1 MLKKTMLAALA
12 FCLSLSVPAF
22 AKVESEQARIVDLE
36 MTWPV
41 VETKNKKA
49 DSLINKDI
57 KSFMDD
63 FRAGFVDRKF
73 TSGRTWYETKYEDN
87 QLVSLVLSDLRSEG
101 NENKVRTRGV
111 VYELDT
117 GSRLPLSAFV
127 RVTVADLNGYLA
139 SQCYNSSDVRI
150 HPDKQV
156 TRWSSRS
163 LARTFLIGNVCQ
175 VKGSGLR
182 RRETSDTFIGQI
194 PSTPLF
200 SDKASSHIARGIP
213 REEIMPANRA
223 VHGFLLPR

>member
-22 AKVESEQARIVDLE
+22 AKVESEQARIADLE

-49 DSLINKDI
+49 DGLINKDI

-139 SQCYNSSDVRI
+139 SQCYNSSDVKI

-156 TRWSSRS
+156 TRVPEDFFLNPDGSISILFQTKEVGGLLDGPVYIRLS
-163 LARTFLIGNVCQ
+163 QSDLGELNARN
-175 VKGSGLR
+175 
-182 RRETSDTFIGQI
+182 
-194 PSTPLF
+194 
-200 SDKASSHIARGIP
+200 P
-213 REEIMPANRA
+213 RT
-223 VHGFLLPR
+223 

>member
-22 AKVESEQARIVDLE
+22 AKVESEQARIADLE

-49 DSLINKDI
+49 DGLINKDI

-127 RVTVADLNGYLA
+127 RVTVADLNGYLT
-139 SQCYNSSDVRI
+139 SQCYNSSDVKI

-156 TRWSSRS
+156 TRVPEDFFLNPDGSISILFQTKEVGGLLDGPVYIRLS
-163 LARTFLIGNVCQ
+163 QSDLRELNARN
-175 VKGSGLR
+175 
-182 RRETSDTFIGQI
+182 
-194 PSTPLF
+194 
-200 SDKASSHIARGIP
+200 P
-213 REEIMPANRA
+213 RA
-223 VHGFLLPR
+223 

>member
-22 AKVESEQARIVDLE
+22 AKVESEQARIADLE

-41 VETKNKKA
+41 VETRNKKA
-49 DSLINKDI
+49 DSLINKDT

-73 TSGRTWYETKYEDN
+73 TSGRTWYETKYEDT

-127 RVTVADLNGYLA
+127 WVTVADLNGYLA
-139 SQCYNSSDVRI
+139 SQCYNGSDVKI
-150 HPDKQV
+150 HPDKQI
-156 TRWSSRS
+156 TRVPEDFFLNPDGSISILFQTNEVGS
-163 LARTFLIGNVCQ
+163 LLDGPVYIRLSQSDLRELNARN
-175 VKGSGLR
+175 
-182 RRETSDTFIGQI
+182 
-194 PSTPLF
+194 
-200 SDKASSHIARGIP
+200 P
-213 REEIMPANRA
+213 RA
-223 VHGFLLPR
+223 

>member
-12 FCLSLSVPAF
+12 FCLSFSVPAF

-156 TRWSSRS
+156 TRVPEDFFLNPDGSISILFQTSEVGGLLDGPVYIRLS
-163 LARTFLIGNVCQ
+163 QSDLRELNARN
-175 VKGSGLR
+175 
-182 RRETSDTFIGQI
+182 
-194 PSTPLF
+194 
-200 SDKASSHIARGIP
+200 P
-213 REEIMPANRA
+213 RA
-223 VHGFLLPR
+223 

>member
-22 AKVESEQARIVDLE
+22 AKVESEQARIADLE

-49 DSLINKDI
+49 DGLINKDI

-101 NENKVRTRGV
+101 NENNVRTRGV

-139 SQCYNSSDVRI
+139 SQCYNSSDVKI

-156 TRWSSRS
+156 TRVPEDFFLNPDGSISILFQTKEVGGLLDGPVYIRLS
-163 LARTFLIGNVCQ
+163 QSDLRELNARN
-175 VKGSGLR
+175 
-182 RRETSDTFIGQI
+182 
-194 PSTPLF
+194 
-200 SDKASSHIARGIP
+200 P
-213 REEIMPANRA
+213 RA
-223 VHGFLLPR
+223 

>member
-22 AKVESEQARIVDLE
+22 AKVESEQARIADLE

-49 DSLINKDI
+49 DGLINKDI

-111 VYELDT
+111 VYELET

-127 RVTVADLNGYLA
+127 RVTVADLNGYLT
-139 SQCYNSSDVRI
+139 SQCYNSSDVKI

-156 TRWSSRS
+156 TRVPEDFFLNPDGSISILFQTKEVGGLLDGPVYIRLS
-163 LARTFLIGNVCQ
+163 QSDLRELNARN
-175 VKGSGLR
+175 
-182 RRETSDTFIGQI
+182 
-194 PSTPLF
+194 
-200 SDKASSHIARGIP
+200 P
-213 REEIMPANRA
+213 RA
-223 VHGFLLPR
+223 

>member
-22 AKVESEQARIVDLE
+22 AKVESEQARIADLE

-49 DSLINKDI
+49 DGLINKDI

-139 SQCYNSSDVRI
+139 RQCYNSSDVKI

-156 TRWSSRS
+156 TRVPEDFFLNPDGSISILFQTKEVGGLLDGPVYIRLS
-163 LARTFLIGNVCQ
+163 QSDLRELNARN
-175 VKGSGLR
+175 
-182 RRETSDTFIGQI
+182 
-194 PSTPLF
+194 
-200 SDKASSHIARGIP
+200 P
-213 REEIMPANRA
+213 RA
-223 VHGFLLPR
+223 

>member
-22 AKVESEQARIVDLE
+22 AKVESEQVRIVDLE

-156 TRWSSRS
+156 TRVPEDFFLNPDGSISILFQTSEVGGLLDGPVYIRLS
-163 LARTFLIGNVCQ
+163 QSDLRELNARN
-175 VKGSGLR
+175 
-182 RRETSDTFIGQI
+182 
-194 PSTPLF
+194 
-200 SDKASSHIARGIP
+200 P
-213 REEIMPANRA
+213 RA
-223 VHGFLLPR
+223 

>member
-156 TRWSSRS
+156 TRVPEDFFLNPDGSISILFQTSEVGGLLDGPVYIRLS
-163 LARTFLIGNVCQ
+163 QSDLRELNARN
-175 VKGSGLR
+175 
-182 RRETSDTFIGQI
+182 
-194 PSTPLF
+194 
-200 SDKASSHIARGIP
+200 P
-213 REEIMPANRA
+213 RA
-223 VHGFLLPR
+223 

>member
-22 AKVESEQARIVDLE
+22 AKVESEQARIADLE

-49 DSLINKDI
+49 DGLINKDI

-101 NENKVRTRGV
+101 NENNVRIRGV

-139 SQCYNSSDVRI
+139 RQCYNSSDVKI

-156 TRWSSRS
+156 TRVPEDFFLNPDGSISILFQTKEVGGLLDGPVYIRLS
-163 LARTFLIGNVCQ
+163 QSDLRELNARN
-175 VKGSGLR
+175 
-182 RRETSDTFIGQI
+182 
-194 PSTPLF
+194 
-200 SDKASSHIARGIP
+200 P
-213 REEIMPANRA
+213 RA
-223 VHGFLLPR
+223 

>member
-22 AKVESEQARIVDLE
+22 AKVESEEARIADLE

-41 VETKNKKA
+41 VENKNKKA

-73 TSGRTWYETKYEDN
+73 TSGRTWYETKYEDK

-139 SQCYNSSDVRI
+139 SQCYNSSDVKI

-156 TRWSSRS
+156 TRVPEDFFLNPDGSISILFQTKEVGGLLDGPVYIRLS
-163 LARTFLIGNVCQ
+163 QSDLRELNARN
-175 VKGSGLR
+175 
-182 RRETSDTFIGQI
+182 
-194 PSTPLF
+194 
-200 SDKASSHIARGIP
+200 P
-213 REEIMPANRA
+213 RA
-223 VHGFLLPR
+223 

>member
-22 AKVESEQARIVDLE
+22 AKVESEEARIADLE

-101 NENKVRTRGV
+101 NENNVRTRGV

-139 SQCYNSSDVRI
+139 RQCYNSSDVKI

-156 TRWSSRS
+156 TRVPEDFFLNPDGSISILFQTKEVGGLLDGPVYIRLS
-163 LARTFLIGNVCQ
+163 QSDLRELNARN
-175 VKGSGLR
+175 
-182 RRETSDTFIGQI
+182 
-194 PSTPLF
+194 
-200 SDKASSHIARGIP
+200 P
-213 REEIMPANRA
+213 RA
-223 VHGFLLPR
+223 

>member
-22 AKVESEQARIVDLE
+22 AKVESEQARIADLE

-49 DSLINKDI
+49 DGLINKDI

-101 NENKVRTRGV
+101 NENNVRTRGV

-139 SQCYNSSDVRI
+139 SQCYNSSDVKI

-156 TRWSSRS
+156 TRVPEDFFLNPDGSISILFQTKEVGGLLDGPVYICLSQSDLRE
-163 LARTFLIGNVCQ
+163 LNARN
-175 VKGSGLR
+175 
-182 RRETSDTFIGQI
+182 
-194 PSTPLF
+194 
-200 SDKASSHIARGIP
+200 P
-213 REEIMPANRA
+213 RA
-223 VHGFLLPR
+223 

>member
-22 AKVESEQARIVDLE
+22 AKVESEQARIADLE

-49 DSLINKDI
+49 DGLINKDI

-127 RVTVADLNGYLA
+127 RVTMADLNGYLA
-139 SQCYNSSDVRI
+139 SQCYNSSDVKI

-156 TRWSSRS
+156 TRVPEDFFLNPDGSISILFQTKEVGGLLDGPVYIRLS
-163 LARTFLIGNVCQ
+163 QSDLRELNARN
-175 VKGSGLR
+175 
-182 RRETSDTFIGQI
+182 
-194 PSTPLF
+194 
-200 SDKASSHIARGIP
+200 P
-213 REEIMPANRA
+213 RA
-223 VHGFLLPR
+223 

>member
-22 AKVESEQARIVDLE
+22 AKVESEQARIADLE

-49 DSLINKDI
+49 DGLINKDI

-127 RVTVADLNGYLA
+127 RVTVADLNGSLA
-139 SQCYNSSDVRI
+139 SQCYNSSDVKI

-156 TRWSSRS
+156 TRVPEDFFLNPDGSISILFQTKEVGGLLDGPVYIRLS
-163 LARTFLIGNVCQ
+163 QSDLRELNARN
-175 VKGSGLR
+175 
-182 RRETSDTFIGQI
+182 
-194 PSTPLF
+194 
-200 SDKASSHIARGIP
+200 P
-213 REEIMPANRA
+213 RT
-223 VHGFLLPR
+223 

>member
-22 AKVESEQARIVDLE
+22 AKVESEQARIADLE

-49 DSLINKDI
+49 DGLINKDI

-139 SQCYNSSDVRI
+139 SQCYNSSDVKI

-156 TRWSSRS
+156 TRVPEDFFLNPDGSISILFQTQEVGGLLDGPVYIRLS
-163 LARTFLIGNVCQ
+163 QSDLRELNARN
-175 VKGSGLR
+175 
-182 RRETSDTFIGQI
+182 
-194 PSTPLF
+194 
-200 SDKASSHIARGIP
+200 P
-213 REEIMPANRA
+213 RA
-223 VHGFLLPR
+223 

>member
-22 AKVESEQARIVDLE
+22 AKVESEQARIADLE

-49 DSLINKDI
+49 DGLINKDI

-139 SQCYNSSDVRI
+139 SQCYNSSDVKI

-156 TRWSSRS
+156 TRVPEDFFLNPDGSISILFQTSEVGGLLDGPVYIRLS
-163 LARTFLIGNVCQ
+163 QSDLRELNARN
-175 VKGSGLR
+175 
-182 RRETSDTFIGQI
+182 
-194 PSTPLF
+194 
-200 SDKASSHIARGIP
+200 P
-213 REEIMPANRA
+213 RA
-223 VHGFLLPR
+223 

>member
-1 MLKKTMLAALA
+1 MLKKTMLAALV

-22 AKVESEQARIVDLE
+22 AKVESEQARIADLE

-49 DSLINKDI
+49 DGLINKDI

-139 SQCYNSSDVRI
+139 SQCYNSSDVKI

-156 TRWSSRS
+156 TRVPEDFFLNPDGSISILFQTQEVGGLLDGPVYIRLS
-163 LARTFLIGNVCQ
+163 QSDLRELNARN
-175 VKGSGLR
+175 
-182 RRETSDTFIGQI
+182 
-194 PSTPLF
+194 
-200 SDKASSHIARGIP
+200 P
-213 REEIMPANRA
+213 RA
-223 VHGFLLPR
+223 

>member
-22 AKVESEQARIVDLE
+22 AKVESEQARIADLE

-101 NENKVRTRGV
+101 NENNVRTRGV

-139 SQCYNSSDVRI
+139 RQCYNSSDVKI

-156 TRWSSRS
+156 TRVPEDFFLNPDGSISILFQTKEVGGLLDGPVYIRLS
-163 LARTFLIGNVCQ
+163 QSDLRELNARN
-175 VKGSGLR
+175 
-182 RRETSDTFIGQI
+182 
-194 PSTPLF
+194 
-200 SDKASSHIARGIP
+200 P
-213 REEIMPANRA
+213 RA
-223 VHGFLLPR
+223 

>member
-22 AKVESEQARIVDLE
+22 AKVESEEARIADLE

-49 DSLINKDI
+49 DGLINKDI

-101 NENKVRTRGV
+101 NENKVKTRGV

-139 SQCYNSSDVRI
+139 SQCYNSSDVKI

-156 TRWSSRS
+156 TRVPEDFFLNPDGSISILFQTKEVGGLLDGPVYIRLS
-163 LARTFLIGNVCQ
+163 QSDLRELNARN
-175 VKGSGLR
+175 
-182 RRETSDTFIGQI
+182 
-194 PSTPLF
+194 
-200 SDKASSHIARGIP
+200 P
-213 REEIMPANRA
+213 RA
-223 VHGFLLPR
+223 

>member
-22 AKVESEQARIVDLE
+22 AKVESEQARIADLE

-49 DSLINKDI
+49 DGLINKDI

-101 NENKVRTRGV
+101 NENNVRTRGV

-139 SQCYNSSDVRI
+139 NQCYNSSDVKI

-156 TRWSSRS
+156 TRVPEDFFLNPDGSISILFQTKEVGGLLDGPVYIRLS
-163 LARTFLIGNVCQ
+163 QSDLRELNARN
-175 VKGSGLR
+175 
-182 RRETSDTFIGQI
+182 
-194 PSTPLF
+194 
-200 SDKASSHIARGIP
+200 P
-213 REEIMPANRA
+213 RA
-223 VHGFLLPR
+223 

>member
-22 AKVESEQARIVDLE
+22 AKVESEQARIADLE

-49 DSLINKDI
+49 DGLINKDI

-139 SQCYNSSDVRI
+139 SQCYNSSDVKI

-156 TRWSSRS
+156 TRVPEDFFLNPDGSISILFQTKEVGGLLDGPVYIRLS
-163 LARTFLIGNVCQ
+163 QSDLRELNARN
-175 VKGSGLR
+175 
-182 RRETSDTFIGQI
+182 
-194 PSTPLF
+194 
-200 SDKASSHIARGIP
+200 P
-213 REEIMPANRA
+213 RT
-223 VHGFLLPR
+223 

>member
-22 AKVESEQARIVDLE
+22 AKVESEQARIADLE

-49 DSLINKDI
+49 DGLINKDI

-139 SQCYNSSDVRI
+139 SQCYNSSDVKI

-156 TRWSSRS
+156 TRVPEDFFLNPDGSISILFQTKEVGGLLDGPVYIRLS
-163 LARTFLIGNVCQ
+163 QSDLRELNARN
-175 VKGSGLR
+175 
-182 RRETSDTFIGQI
+182 
-194 PSTPLF
+194 
-200 SDKASSHIARGIP
+200 P
-213 REEIMPANRA
+213 RA
-223 VHGFLLPR
+223 

>member
-22 AKVESEQARIVDLE
+22 AKVESEEARIADLE

-127 RVTVADLNGYLA
+127 RMTVADLNGYLA
-139 SQCYNSSDVRI
+139 SQCYNSSDVKI

-156 TRWSSRS
+156 TRVPEDFFLNPDGSISILFQTKEVGGLLDGPVYIRLS
-163 LARTFLIGNVCQ
+163 QSDLRELNARN
-175 VKGSGLR
+175 
-182 RRETSDTFIGQI
+182 
-194 PSTPLF
+194 
-200 SDKASSHIARGIP
+200 P
-213 REEIMPANRA
+213 RA
-223 VHGFLLPR
+223 